1 MIEQKLVTLQAEPQ
15 PLEIDLRRLAI
26 VVVDMQNAFASKG
39 GMVDL
44 WGFDLSRV
52 PLVIKNIKKIIEA
65 ARNQKIKVIYIAHT
79 VYPDLRELGPASPFG
94 YNKMVLESMHKNP
107 RTRDKVLLRGTW
119 GADIIDE
126 LKPRKDEILVEKR
139 RYSAFAGTDLDMTLK
154 TFDIKYLA
162 FMGLTA
168 NICVEPGR
176 DHPPGPSGRR
186 RHVLG
191 HRCRRRPLGRR
202 ALRLLP
208 APGEDPDGRPA
219 STAISVTLECTLD
232 TIVILPLA
240 LWQVFAVGT
249 TISGHDLI
257 AAAIL
262 GLVCTAV
269 AYTMWVDDEDPCSA
283 QLDPRFHPG
292 RGSPV
297 RVGAARSEHHA
308 GDGARR
314 RAHRRRWSTGGPAG
328 EGRGGAGAAVSE
340 TAARTQASG
349 TPAAPRRDLLGY
361 LIVLVSYLGMAGSAP
376 LVAWADAPEAIILC
390 LRMAF
395 AALALGVVFLR
406 RPMLADWR
414 RPGAAWRLLLMAAMS
429 SLTPS
434 SCSSTPCGTPAS
446 PSPCS
451 CCS

>member
-52 PLVIKNIKKIIEA
+52 PLVIKNIKKIVDA

-168 NICVEPGR
+168 NICVET
-176 DHPPGPSGRR
+176 S
-186 RHVLG
+186 
-191 HRCRRRPLGRR
+191 
-202 ALRLLP
+202 LRYANHLEYFPILISD
-208 APGEDPDGRPA
+208 ATDA
-219 STAISVTLECTLD
+219 SQPEAKEA
-232 TIVILPLA
+232 TINNVK
-240 LWQVFAVGT
+240 QVFGWVT
-249 TISGHDLI
+249 QSKNLI
-257 AAAIL
+257 K
-262 GLVCTAV
+262 
-269 AYTMWVDDEDPCSA
+269 
-283 QLDPRFHPG
+283 
-292 RGSPV
+292 
-297 RVGAARSEHHA
+297 
-308 GDGARR
+308 
-314 RAHRRRWSTGGPAG
+314 
-328 EGRGGAGAAVSE
+328 
-340 TAARTQASG
+340 
-349 TPAAPRRDLLGY
+349 
-361 LIVLVSYLGMAGSAP
+361 
-376 LVAWADAPEAIILC
+376 
-390 LRMAF
+390 
-395 AALALGVVFLR
+395 
-406 RPMLADWR
+406 
-414 RPGAAWRLLLMAAMS
+414 AM
-429 SLTPS
+429 
-434 SCSSTPCGTPAS
+434 GK
-446 PSPCS
+446 
-451 CCS
+451 